1 MLDYHVHALAHGEY
15 TYTDSWLEQFAR
27 KARER
32 GIKELGFSEHNEFF
46 AGFNP
51 ELLQRLQAQFPD
63 LQIKLGLEMDFIPGR
78 EEGISRF
85 TQRFAFDYIIGS
97 VHFIGDWAFD
107 HPDYRK
113 PFEEREVDD
122 VYREY
127 FSLVERAAVSGLFD
141 IIGHLDLVKIWGHRP
156 VKMNSLAYAKQA
168 FPALRASGLVVEI
181 NSAGLRKP
189 VGEIYPSAEI
199 ATALYENNIPV
210 TLGSDAHHPDQV
222 GEGLKE
228 AIELARQAGYRRVI
242 SFKQRQA
249 IPVHLE

>member
-15 TYTDSWLEQFAR
+15 TYTDSWLEQFAQR
-27 KARER
+27 AREL
-32 GIKELGFSEHNEFF
+32 GLKELGFSEHNEFF
-46 AGFNP
+46 DGFKP
-51 ELLQRLQAQFPD
+51 ELLPRLQVEFPD
-63 LQIKLGLEMDFIPGR
+63 LRIRLGLEMDFIPGR
-78 EEGISRF
+78 EEIISRF
-85 TQRFAFDYIIGS
+85 AQRFAFDYIIGS

-127 FSLVERAAVSGLFD
+127 FALVERAAASGLFD